1 MPEYKYQAQDS
12 KGKIVKG
19 KADAFDEADL
29 QKRFHDSG
37 LLLLEAKPIIKQMA
51 LKPLKKPRL
60 ADFCRQ
66 LGTLIKAGVVLIKA
80 IEIIANDESITD
92 YERQLYL
99 RLRDRIVQGVSLSTV
114 MEELQPAF
122 PPLLIFMIRAAET
135 SGTLDTTCLRLAEQY
150 TSEAQL
156 EQTAKN
162 SLTYPKILSVLI
174 VIVVA
179 ILFGYVLPQFED
191 IFATLPELPLPTRI
205 LMAISDFV
213 ANKWYILAVVIVLA
227 IIFGK
232 MIVKIPAVRM
242 LIDRIKVMGKWGK
255 LTKIIYS
262 GRFARTM
269 SSLYSAGIPIHSCIE
284 IAKSTIGNKY
294 IEAQF
299 DEVEKK
305 VSGGMPLSSALVEV
319 DGFVSKLPAT
329 IKVGEET
336 GMLGNMLE
344 SVANDLD
351 FYSKQALLKLTSYI
365 EPVMIVVMA
374 VAVGFIMISI
384 IYPIYQSYQ
393 TIGAGS

>member
-19 KADAFDEADL
+19 KAEAYDETDL

-37 LLLLEAKPIIKQMA
+37 LLLLEAKPLQKNVA
-51 LKPLKKPRL
+51 LKPLKKPKL

-66 LGTLIKAGVVLIKA
+66 LGTLIKAGVTLVKA
-80 IEIIANDESITD
+80 IEIIANDESISD
-92 YERQLYL
+92 YERQLFL
-99 RLRDRIVQGVSLSTV
+99 RLRDRIVQGVALSIA
-114 MEELQPAF
+114 MEELEPAF
-122 PPLLIFMIRAAET
+122 PPLLIFMIKAAET
-135 SGTLDTTCLRLAEQY
+135 SGTLDITCLRLADQY
-150 TSEAQL
+150 TSESQL
-156 EQTAKN
+156 EQQAKN
-162 SLTYPKILSVLI
+162 SLTYPKILAVLI

-179 ILFGYVLPQFED
+179 ILFGYVLPQFEEM
-191 IFATLPELPLPTRI
+191 FSQLPSLPIPTRI
-205 LMAISDFV
+205 LMGISDFV
-213 ANKWYILAVVIVLA
+213 AHKWYVLLVIVVLG

-232 MIVKIPAVRM
+232 IIVKLPAVKYH
-242 LIDRIKVMGKWGK
+242 IDHIKVMGAWGK
-255 LTKIIYS
+255 LTKVIYS
-262 GRFARTM
+262 ARFARTM
-269 SSLYSAGIPIHSCIE
+269 SSLYLSGIPIHSCIE
-284 IAKSTIGNKY
+284 ISRSTIGNKY

-305 VSGGMPLSSALVEV
+305 VAGGSPLSSALEEV
-319 DGFVSKLPAT
+319 NGFVSKLPST

-336 GMLGNMLE
+336 GMLGNMLQ

-374 VAVGFIMISI
+374 VIVGFVIISI
-384 IYPIYQSYQ
+384 IQPIYQSYQ

>member
-1 MPEYKYQAQDS
+1 MPEYRYQAQDS

-114 MEELQPAF
+114 MEELEPAF

-174 VIVVA
+174 VLVVA

-213 ANKWYILAVVIVLA
+213 ANRWYVLAVGIVLV
-227 IIFGK
+227 IISGK

-242 LIDRIKVMGKWGK
+242 LIDRIKVMGRWGK

-299 DEVEKK
+299 VEVEKK
-305 VSGGMPLSSALVEV
+305 VAGGMPLSAALVEV

-374 VAVGFIMISI
+374 VVVGFIMISI

>member
-19 KADAFDEADL
+19 KAEAFDETDL
-29 QKRFHDSG
+29 QRRFHESG
-37 LLLLEAKPIIKQMA
+37 LLLLEAKPIKKNMA
-51 LKPLKKPRL
+51 LKPLKKLKL
-60 ADFCRQ
+60 ADFTRQ
-66 LGTLIKAGVVLIKA
+66 LGTLIKAGVTLIKA
-80 IEIIANDESITD
+80 IEIIAHDESISD

-99 RLRDRIVQGVSLSTV
+99 RLRDRIVQGVALSV
-114 MEELQPAF
+114 AMEELEPAF

-162 SLTYPKILSVLI
+162 SLTYPKILSALI

-179 ILFGYVLPQFED
+179 ILFGYVLPQFEE

-213 ANKWYILAVVIVLA
+213 AHKWYILAIAVVLIV
-227 IIFGK
+227 IFGK
-232 MIVKIPAVRM
+232 MVIKIPAVR
-242 LIDRIKVMGKWGK
+242 LVIDHIKVMGKWGK
-255 LTKIIYS
+255 LTKVIYS
-262 GRFARTM
+262 ARFARTM
-269 SSLYSAGIPIHSCIE
+269 SSLYSSGIPIHSCIE
-284 IAKSTIGNKY
+284 ISRSTIGNSY

-299 DEVEKK
+299 DEVERK
-305 VSGGMPLSSALVEV
+305 VAGGMPLSSALLDVN
-319 DGFVSKLPAT
+319 GFVSKLPAT

-336 GMLGNMLE
+336 GMLGNMLQ
-344 SVANDLD
+344 SVADDLD

-374 VAVGFIMISI
+374 VVVGFIMISI
-384 IYPIYQSYQ
+384 IQPIYQSYQ

>member
-114 MEELQPAF
+114 MEELEPAF

-213 ANKWYILAVVIVLA
+213 ANKWYILAVIIVLA

>member
-12 KGKIVKG
+12 KGKIIKG
-19 KADAFDEADL
+19 KAEAFDETDL
-29 QKRFHDSG
+29 QRRFHESG
-37 LLLLEAKPIIKQMA
+37 LLLLEAKPIRKNMA
-51 LKPLKKPRL
+51 LKPLKKLRL
-60 ADFCRQ
+60 ADFTRQ
-66 LGTLIKAGVVLIKA
+66 LGTLIKSGVTLIKA
-80 IEIIANDESITD
+80 IEIIANDESISD

-99 RLRDRIVQGVSLSTV
+99 RLRDRIVQGVALSIA
-114 MEELQPAF
+114 MEELDPAF

-135 SGTLDTTCLRLAEQY
+135 SGTLDTTCLRLADQY

-191 IFATLPELPLPTRI
+191 IFSTLPSLPLPTRI

-213 ANKWYILAVVIVLA
+213 ASKWYILIIVAALVV
-227 IIFGK
+227 IFGK
-232 MIVKIPAVRM
+232 MIIKIPAVR
-242 LIDRIKVMGKWGK
+242 LFVDHVKVMGKWGK
-255 LTKIIYS
+255 LTKVIYS
-262 GRFARTM
+262 ARFARTM
-269 SSLYSAGIPIHSCIE
+269 SSLYSSGIPIHSCIE
-284 IAKSTIGNKY
+284 ISRGTIGNKY
-294 IEAQF
+294 IEDQF
-299 DEVEKK
+299 NEVEKK
-305 VSGGMPLSSALVEV
+305 VAGGMPLSSALLDVN
-319 DGFVSKLPAT
+319 GFVSKLPAT

-365 EPVMIVVMA
+365 EPVMIVIMA
-374 VAVGFIMISI
+374 VVVGFILISVI
-384 IYPIYQSYQ
+384 QPIYQSYQ

>member
-12 KGKIVKG
+12 NGRIIKG
-19 KADAFDEADL
+19 KAEAFDDTDL
-29 QKRFHDSG
+29 QKRFHESG
-37 LLLLEAKPIIKQMA
+37 LLLIEAKPIRKNMA
-51 LKPLKKPRL
+51 LKPLKKLRL
-60 ADFCRQ
+60 ADFTRQ
-66 LGTLIKAGVVLIKA
+66 LGTLIKSGVTLIKA
-80 IEIIANDESITD
+80 IEIIANDESISD

-99 RLRDRIVQGVSLSTV
+99 RLRDRIVQGVALSVV
-114 MEELQPAF
+114 MEELDPAF

-135 SGTLDTTCLRLAEQY
+135 SGTLDTTCLRLADQY

-162 SLTYPKILSVLI
+162 SLTYPKILSALI
-174 VIVVA
+174 VVVVA

-191 IFATLPELPLPTRI
+191 IFSTLPSLPLPTRI

-213 ANKWYILAVVIVLA
+213 ATKWYIILIVVALV

-232 MIVKIPAVRM
+232 MIIKIPAVR
-242 LIDRIKVMGKWGK
+242 LVIDHIKIMGKWGK
-255 LTKIIYS
+255 LTKVIYS
-262 GRFARTM
+262 ARFARTM
-269 SSLYSAGIPIHSCIE
+269 SSLYSSGIPIHSCIE
-284 IAKSTIGNKY
+284 ISRGTIGNKY
-294 IEAQF
+294 IEDQF
-299 DEVEKK
+299 NEVERK
-305 VSGGMPLSSALVEV
+305 VSGGMPLSSALLDVN
-319 DGFVSKLPAT
+319 GFVSKLPAT

-365 EPVMIVVMA
+365 EPVMIVIMA
-374 VAVGFIMISI
+374 VAVGFIMVSI
-384 IYPIYQSYQ
+384 IQPIYQSYQ

>member
-12 KGKIVKG
+12 KGKIIKG
-19 KADAFDEADL
+19 KAEAFDETDL
-29 QKRFHDSG
+29 QRRFHESG
-37 LLLLEAKPIIKQMA
+37 LLLLEAKPLRKNMA
-51 LKPLKKPRL
+51 LKPLKKLKL
-60 ADFCRQ
+60 ADFTRQ
-66 LGTLIKAGVVLIKA
+66 LGTLIKSGVTLIKA

-99 RLRDRIVQGVSLSTV
+99 RLRDRIVQGVSLSIA
-114 MEELQPAF
+114 MEELDPAF

-191 IFATLPELPLPTRI
+191 IFSTLPSLPLPTRI
-205 LMAISDFV
+205 LMAISDYV
-213 ANKWYILAVVIVLA
+213 STKWYILVIVAGLV

-232 MIVKIPAVRM
+232 MVIKIPAVRL
-242 LIDRIKVMGKWGK
+242 LIDHIKVMGKWGK
-255 LTKIIYS
+255 LTKVIYS
-262 GRFARTM
+262 ARFARTM
-269 SSLYSAGIPIHSCIE
+269 SSLYSSGIPIHSCIE
-284 IAKSTIGNKY
+284 ISRGTIGNKY
-294 IEAQF
+294 IEDQF

-305 VSGGMPLSSALVEV
+305 VAGGMPLSSALLDVN
-319 DGFVSKLPAT
+319 GFVSKLPAT

-374 VAVGFIMISI
+374 VIVGFILISVI
-384 IYPIYQSYQ
+384 QPIYQSYQ

>member
-1 MPEYKYQAQDS
+1 MPEYRYQAQDS

-19 KADAFDEADL
+19 KADAFDEADP

-114 MEELQPAF
+114 MEELEPAF

-162 SLTYPKILSVLI
+162 SLTYPKILSALI
-174 VIVVA
+174 VVVVA

-205 LMAISDFV
+205 LMSISDFV
-213 ANKWYILAVVIVLA
+213 ANKWYVLAVVIVLA

-262 GRFARTM
+262 ARFARTM

-284 IAKSTIGNKY
+284 IARSTIGNKY

-299 DEVEKK
+299 AEVEKK
-305 VSGGMPLSSALVEV
+305 VAGGMPLSAALVEV
-319 DGFVSKLPAT
+319 DGFVQKLPAT

-374 VAVGFIMISI
+374 VVVGFIMVSI

>member
-213 ANKWYILAVVIVLA
+213 ANKWYILAVIIVLA

-305 VSGGMPLSSALVEV
+305 VAGGMPLSSALVEV

-344 SVANDLD
+344 SVADDLD

>member
-1 MPEYKYQAQDS
+1 MPEYKYQAQDK

-19 KADAFDEADL
+19 KAEAFDETDL
-29 QKRFHDSG
+29 QKRFHESG
-37 LLLLEAKPIIKQMA
+37 LLLIEAKPIRKSMA

-60 ADFCRQ
+60 ADFTRQ
-66 LGTLIKAGVVLIKA
+66 LGTLIKSGVTLVKA
-80 IEIIANDESITD
+80 IEIIANDESIND

-99 RLRDRIVQGVSLSTV
+99 RLRDRIVQGVALSV
-114 MEELQPAF
+114 AMQELEPAF

-179 ILFGYVLPQFED
+179 ILFGYVLPQFEE
-191 IFATLPELPLPTRI
+191 IFSTLPSLPVPTKI

-213 ANKWYILAVVIVLA
+213 AHKWYILAIIVVLA
-227 IIFGK
+227 FIFGK
-232 MIVKIPAVRM
+232 MIVKIPVVR
-242 LIDRIKVMGKWGK
+242 LFIDHVKIMSKWGK
-255 LTKIIYS
+255 LTKVIYS
-262 GRFARTM
+262 ARFARTM
-269 SSLYSAGIPIHSCIE
+269 SSLYSSGIPIHSCIE
-284 IAKSTIGNKY
+284 IARSTIGNKY
-294 IEAQF
+294 IENQF
-299 DEVEKK
+299 DEVERK
-305 VSGGMPLSSALVEV
+305 VAGGMPLSSALLDVN
-319 DGFVSKLPAT
+319 GFVSKLPAT

-344 SVANDLD
+344 SVADDLD
-351 FYSKQALLKLTSYI
+351 FYSKQALLRLTSYI

-384 IYPIYQSYQ
+384 IQPIYQSYQ
-393 TIGAGS
+393 TIGTGS

>member
-213 ANKWYILAVVIVLA
+213 ANKWYILAIIIVLA

-305 VSGGMPLSSALVEV
+305 VAGGMPLSSALVEV

-344 SVANDLD
+344 SVADDLD

>member
-19 KADAFDEADL
+19 KAEAFDETDL
-29 QKRFHDSG
+29 QRRFHESG
-37 LLLLEAKPIIKQMA
+37 LLLLEAKPIMKQMA
-51 LKPLKKPRL
+51 LKPLKKMKL

-66 LGTLIKAGVVLIKA
+66 LGTLIKSGVVLVKA
-80 IEIIANDESITD
+80 IEIIANDESISD

-114 MEELQPAF
+114 MEELDPAF
-122 PPLLIFMIRAAET
+122 PPLLIFMMRAAET
-135 SGTLDTTCLRLAEQY
+135 SGTLDVTCLRLAEQY

-174 VIVVA
+174 VVVVA
-179 ILFGYVLPQFED
+179 ILFGYVLPQFEE
-191 IFATLPELPLPTRI
+191 IFSTLPSLPLPTKI
-205 LMAISDFV
+205 LMGISNFV
-213 ANKWYILAVVIVLA
+213 ATKWYVLLVIVVLV

-232 MIVKIPAVRM
+232 MIVKIPAVKM
-242 LIDRIKVMGKWGK
+242 LIDHIKVMGKWGK
-255 LTKIIYS
+255 LTKVIYS
-262 GRFARTM
+262 ARFARTM
-269 SSLYSAGIPIHSCIE
+269 SSLYSSGIPIHSCIE

-294 IEAQF
+294 IEEQF
-299 DEVEKK
+299 KEVEKK
-305 VSGGMPLSSALVEV
+305 VSGGMPLSSALMDVN
-319 DGFVSKLPAT
+319 GFVSKLPAT

-344 SVANDLD
+344 SVADDLD
-351 FYSKQALLKLTSYI
+351 FYSKQALLRLTSYI

>member
-150 TSEAQL
+150 TNEAQL

-305 VSGGMPLSSALVEV
+305 VAGGMPLSSALVEV

>member
-1 MPEYKYQAQDS
+1 MPEYKYKAQDRN
-12 KGKIVKG
+12 GKIIKG
-19 KADAFDEADL
+19 KADAFDDSDL

-37 LLLLEAKPIIKQMA
+37 ILLLEAKPVQKQMS

-60 ADFCRQ
+60 ADFTRQ
-66 LGTLIKAGVVLIKA
+66 LGTLTKSGVTLIKA
-80 IEIIANDESITD
+80 IEIIANDESISD

-114 MEELQPAF
+114 MEELEPAF
-122 PPLLIFMIRAAET
+122 PPLLIFMLRAAET
-135 SGTLDTTCLRLAEQY
+135 SGTLDTTCLRLADQY

-191 IFATLPELPLPTRI
+191 IFSTLPTLPLPTRI
-205 LMAISDFV
+205 MMAISDFV
-213 ANKWYILAVVIVLA
+213 ANKWYILAIIIALA

-232 MIVKIPAVRM
+232 MIIKIPAVR
-242 LIDRIKVMGKWGK
+242 LVVDHIKVIGKWGK
-255 LTKIIYS
+255 LTKVIYS
-262 GRFARTM
+262 ARFARTM
-269 SSLYSAGIPIHSCIE
+269 SSLYSSGIPIHSCIE
-284 IAKSTIGNKY
+284 ISKSTIGNKY

-299 DEVEKK
+299 DEVERK
-305 VSGGMPLSSALVEV
+305 VSGGMTLSSALLDVN
-319 DGFVSKLPAT
+319 GFVSKLPAT

-351 FYSKQALLKLTSYI
+351 FYSKQSLLKLTSYI
-365 EPVMIVVMA
+365 EPIMIVVMA

-384 IYPIYQSYQ
+384 IQPIYQSYQ

>member
-1 MPEYKYQAQDS
+1 MPEYRYQAQDS

-19 KADAFDEADL
+19 KAEAFDETDL
-29 QKRFHDSG
+29 QRRFHESG
-37 LLLLEAKPIIKQMA
+37 LLLLEAKPIMKQMA
-51 LKPLKKPRL
+51 LKPLKKMKL

-66 LGTLIKAGVVLIKA
+66 LGTLIKSGVVLVKA
-80 IEIIANDESITD
+80 IEIIANDESISD

-114 MEELQPAF
+114 MEELSPAF
-122 PPLLIFMIRAAET
+122 PPLLIFMMRAAET
-135 SGTLDTTCLRLAEQY
+135 SGTLDVTCLRLAEQY

-174 VIVVA
+174 VAVVA
-179 ILFGYVLPQFED
+179 ILFGYVLPQFEE
-191 IFATLPELPLPTRI
+191 IFSTLPSLPLPTKI
-205 LMAISDFV
+205 LMGISNFV
-213 ANKWYILAVVIVLA
+213 ATKWYVLLVIVVLV

-232 MIVKIPAVRM
+232 MIVKIPAVKL
-242 LIDRIKVMGKWGK
+242 LIDHIKVMGKWGK
-255 LTKIIYS
+255 LTKVIYS
-262 GRFARTM
+262 ARFARTM
-269 SSLYSAGIPIHSCIE
+269 SSLYSSGIPIHSCIE

-294 IEAQF
+294 IEEQF
-299 DEVEKK
+299 KEVEKK
-305 VSGGMPLSSALVEV
+305 VSGGVPMSSALMDVN
-319 DGFVSKLPAT
+319 GFVSKLPAT

-344 SVANDLD
+344 SVADDLD
-351 FYSKQALLKLTSYI
+351 FYSKQALLRLTSYI

>member
-122 PPLLIFMIRAAET
+122 PPLLIFMISAAET

-213 ANKWYILAVVIVLA
+213 ANKWYILAVIIVLA

-305 VSGGMPLSSALVEV
+305 VAGGMPLSSALVEV

-344 SVANDLD
+344 SVADDLD

>member
-12 KGKIVKG
+12 KGKIIKG
-19 KADAFDEADL
+19 KAEAFDETDL
-29 QKRFHDSG
+29 QRRFHESG
-37 LLLLEAKPIIKQMA
+37 LLLLEAKPLRKNMA
-51 LKPLKKPRL
+51 LKPLKKLRL
-60 ADFCRQ
+60 ADFTRQ
-66 LGTLIKAGVVLIKA
+66 LGTLIKSGVTLIKA
-80 IEIIANDESITD
+80 IEIIANDESISD

-99 RLRDRIVQGVSLSTV
+99 RLRDRIVQGVALSIA
-114 MEELQPAF
+114 MEELDPAF

-135 SGTLDTTCLRLAEQY
+135 SGTLDTTCLRLADQY

-162 SLTYPKILSVLI
+162 SLTYPKILSALI

-191 IFATLPELPLPTRI
+191 IFSTLPSLPLPTRI

-213 ANKWYILAVVIVLA
+213 ASKWYILIIVAALVV
-227 IIFGK
+227 IFGK
-232 MIVKIPAVRM
+232 MIIKIPSVR
-242 LIDRIKVMGKWGK
+242 LFVDHVKVMGKWGK
-255 LTKIIYS
+255 LTKVIYS
-262 GRFARTM
+262 ARFARTM
-269 SSLYSAGIPIHSCIE
+269 SSLYSSGIPIHSCIE
-284 IAKSTIGNKY
+284 ISRGTIGNKY
-294 IEAQF
+294 IEDQF
-299 DEVEKK
+299 NEVEKK
-305 VSGGMPLSSALVEV
+305 VAGGMPLSSALLDVN
-319 DGFVSKLPAT
+319 GFVSKLPAT

-365 EPVMIVVMA
+365 EPVMIVIMA
-374 VAVGFIMISI
+374 VVVGFILISVI
-384 IYPIYQSYQ
+384 QPIYQSYQ